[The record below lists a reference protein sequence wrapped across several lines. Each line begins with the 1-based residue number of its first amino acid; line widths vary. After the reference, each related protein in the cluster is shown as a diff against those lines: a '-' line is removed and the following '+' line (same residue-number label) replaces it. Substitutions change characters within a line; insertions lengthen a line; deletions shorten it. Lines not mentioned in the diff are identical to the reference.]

1 MNTLVNDFMA
11 VTGTNRSMATK
22 YLKDNNNH
30 LQDAINDYLN
40 RKQDPK
46 LIKVFEKYCE
56 SDMSTI
62 EVNGTMNYLED
73 LGIEPEDIRSLILS
87 YFLDSSSMGVFQ
99 REKFLNNWNKEKIN
113 NITDMKTF
121 IDKLHDQYKDLE
133 RFQEIYEFVFGFLLE
148 QPNQKLINYEIIIDY
163 WKLMFEFLELP
174 DKVNARISQWYE
186 FIESQGKHLNRDT
199 YVMWY
204 EFVKEV
210 IMEDA
215 EGLGGYDEMSS
226 WPSMVDEYVEYLAI
240 DQ

>member
-1 MNTLVNDFMA
+1 MA
-11 VTGTNRSMATK
+11 SK
-22 YLKDNNNH
+22 YLKDNNNQ

-46 LIKVFEKYCE
+46 LIKLFEKYCE

-73 LGIEPEDIRSLILS
+73 LGIEPEDIRSLLLS
-87 YFLDSSSMGVFQ
+87 YFLESPSMGVFS
-99 REKFLNNWNKEKIN
+99 REKFLNNWNNEKIN
-113 NITDMKTF
+113 NISDMKVF
-121 IDKLHDQYKDLE
+121 IDKLYGHYKSLE
-133 RFQEIYEFVFGFLLE
+133 TFQGVYEFVFGFLLE

-163 WKLMFEFLELP
+163 WKLMFEYLELP
-174 DKVNARISQWYE
+174 PKVNSRIEQWYE
-186 FIESQGKHLNRDT
+186 FIEKEGKHLNRDT

-210 IMEDA
+210 IMSDA

-226 WPSMVDEYVEYLAI
+226 WPSLVDEYVEGLGI
-240 DQ
+240 EL